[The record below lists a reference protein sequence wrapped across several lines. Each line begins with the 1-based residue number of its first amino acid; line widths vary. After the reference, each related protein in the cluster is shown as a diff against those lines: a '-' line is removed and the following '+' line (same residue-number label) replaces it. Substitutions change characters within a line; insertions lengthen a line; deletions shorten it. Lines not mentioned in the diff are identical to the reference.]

1 MQGRARPAWAA
12 ATVASRTARPPGP
25 PREPAS
31 GAPPCAL
38 APLGSSGSSL
48 SPWFLL
54 QCSPPCPLW
63 PFAPAACRP
72 PLLALSAG
80 PSVRAGH
87 PKPNFRAERNC
98 PGRGAA
104 GRPRRGPLDNLSQ
117 VGALALS
124 SARLAAAVQSLP
136 RGTGLGRH
144 LSPRRRGKRDESVF
158 APYPPEAAQKSL
170 HRAHWAGRGL
180 GPSREPG
187 GLAGRPAPGFTPPR
201 GWLGFL
207 LKRSGER
214 AVLDNS
220 LKYLLRKKT
229 HRGNRRSIVAWGVR

>member
-87 PKPNFRAERNC
+87 PKPNFKAERNC

-144 LSPRRRGKRDESVF
+144 LSPRRRGKGTKVCLLRTLPKLLRSRSTGPTGQGGVW
-158 APYPPEAAQKSL
+158 ARAGSRAASL
-170 HRAHWAGRGL
+170 
-180 GPSREPG
+180 G
-187 GLAGRPAPGFTPPR
+187 GLRPGLHHPAAG
-201 GWLGFL
+201 
-207 LKRSGER
+207 
-214 AVLDNS
+214 
-220 LKYLLRKKT
+220 
-229 HRGNRRSIVAWGVR
+229 